1 MLRLTEFDNYM
12 VNVLTRV
19 YITQAFQ
26 RSNQEI
32 EQALSELESAG
43 LIVYNREYDE
53 IHVIV

>member
-1 MLRLTEFDNYM
+1 MLRLTEFDIYM

>member
-1 MLRLTEFDNYM
+1 MLRLTEFDIYM

-43 LIVYNREYDE
+43 SIVYNREYDE